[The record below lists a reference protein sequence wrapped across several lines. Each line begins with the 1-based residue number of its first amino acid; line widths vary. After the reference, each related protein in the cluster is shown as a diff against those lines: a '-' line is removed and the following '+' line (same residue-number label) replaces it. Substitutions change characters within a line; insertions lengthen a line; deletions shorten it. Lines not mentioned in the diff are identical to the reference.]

1 MIALMSLCA
10 IVTQPENVG
19 TTVNYHSIVI
29 TLAPGPFSLAYWAP
43 VSATKKR
50 IIIKL
55 TEGVDGAEE
64 VFIEKFEV
72 RVIHE
77 LGPMLQNFLRP

>member
-1 MIALMSLCA
+1 MSFALMSLGA

-19 TTVNYHSIVI
+19 TTVNYW
-29 TLAPGPFSLAYWAP
+29 PGPFSLAYWAP

-55 TEGVDGAEE
+55 TEGVDGTEE

-72 RVIHE
+72 RVIHG
-77 LGPMLQNFLRP
+77 LGPMLQNFLHP

>member
-1 MIALMSLCA
+1 MSFALMSLCT
-10 IVTQPENVG
+10 IVTQSENVG
-19 TTVNYHSIVI
+19 TTVNYC
-29 TLAPGPFSLAYWAP
+29 PGPFSLAYWAP
-43 VSATKKR
+43 VSATKNFFF
-50 IIIKL
+50 KL